1 MVIWQGL
8 NNFVYIPLFIIIA
21 FIAAYY
27 FKKKQLALKILVDP
41 ENKFLLKNYSFF
53 KEVAKLVLWLV
64 ALGAIFIII
73 LNPSVYGSKNLVEQ
87 KSRDVFVVLD
97 VSKSMLAQDIKPSRL
112 QFTKEKI
119 KKFLKLL
126 PGDRFGLVLFASDSF
141 VQCPLTRD
149 YSAYNMFLDQ
159 VDTETVSGGS
169 TSFASSLK
177 VCMEQSKKD
186 NNHNKII
193 VVFTDG
199 EDFSSDLLNVK
210 KQAQE
215 LQMYI
220 FAVGVGTT
228 EGAKIPLY
236 DSYRQLIGYQKDKA
250 GREVVTKL
258 NEGIIQNLATEF
270 NGMYVP
276 LSQNNSDI
284 KKIAAEIKKLKK
296 QKTQDE
302 RDLSIFKTEGIYAI
316 FALVALIALLIGWI
330 L

>member
-27 FKKKQLALKILVDP
+27 FKKKQLALKTLVDP

-64 ALGAIFIII
+64 ALGAIFLII
-73 LNPSVYGSKNLVEQ
+73 LDPSVFGSKNHVEP

-112 QFTKEKI
+112 QFIKKKI
-119 KKFLKLL
+119 KDFLKLL
-126 PGDRFGLVLFASDSF
+126 PGDRFGLVLFASDAF

-149 YSAYNMFLDQ
+149 CSAFNMFLDQ

-169 TSFASSLK
+169 TSLASALK

-210 KQAQE
+210 KQLSPEHAKE
-215 LQMYI
+215 KRVEGV
-220 FAVGVGTT
+220 FAVGVGTA

-236 DSYRQLIGYQKDKA
+236 DSYGQLIGY
-250 GREVVTKL
+250 
-258 NEGIIQNLATEF
+258 
-270 NGMYVP
+270 
-276 LSQNNSDI
+276 
-284 KKIAAEIKKLKK
+284 
-296 QKTQDE
+296 
-302 RDLSIFKTEGIYAI
+302 
-316 FALVALIALLIGWI
+316 
-330 L
+330 